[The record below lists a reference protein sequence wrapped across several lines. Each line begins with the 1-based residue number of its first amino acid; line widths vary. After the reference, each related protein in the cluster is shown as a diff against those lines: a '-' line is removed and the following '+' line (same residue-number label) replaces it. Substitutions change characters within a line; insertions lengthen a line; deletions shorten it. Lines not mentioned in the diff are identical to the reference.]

1 MSFRSLGREIPLKE
15 GGYGNPLQ
23 YSCLE
28 TSMGRGAWW
37 ATIHGVSQS
46 RTRLK
51 QLNSSSSSSSSL
63 HKTDRVGNG
72 IPLQYSCLENPMDR
86 GAWWATIHGVAK
98 TERHHFPFSLS

>member
-51 QLNSSSSSSSSL
+51 QLSTHARRDLTISTPESVKGLGCLN
-63 HKTDRVGNG
+63 
-72 IPLQYSCLENPMDR
+72 IPQDS
-86 GAWWATIHGVAK
+86 V
-98 TERHHFPFSLS
+98 